1 MTQKFKQMELFDPN
15 GMDVNHVLNALD
27 SEMRDA
33 PRVWPAL
40 LAELV
45 DTLTDHYET
54 REEMTPQKAM
64 EAAQNV
70 IVVIAH
76 YLGGRNVY
84 LRFGRVEAG
93 IIEPA
98 DHQGLARDVLTM
110 HHVGYVVPE
119 RLTLYEAAS
128 APESLFI
135 ILVGTVFV
143 LPTIIGYTA
152 LSYGVFRGK
161 ASELRYD

>member
-45 DTLTDHYET
+45 DTLADHYES

-76 YLGGRNVY
+76 HLGGRNIY
-84 LRFGRVEAG
+84 LPRDDRLKRAIRDAMIYQAFDGSNHLELSRKT
-93 IIEPA
+93 
-98 DHQGLARDVLTM
+98 GLT
-110 HHVGYVVPE
+110 
-119 RLTLYEAAS
+119 T
-128 APESLFI
+128 
-135 ILVGTVFV
+135 
-143 LPTIIGYTA
+143 PTIYNIINKERMLRQDRKQIK
-152 LSYGVFRGK
+152 LSCK
-161 ASELRYD
+161 